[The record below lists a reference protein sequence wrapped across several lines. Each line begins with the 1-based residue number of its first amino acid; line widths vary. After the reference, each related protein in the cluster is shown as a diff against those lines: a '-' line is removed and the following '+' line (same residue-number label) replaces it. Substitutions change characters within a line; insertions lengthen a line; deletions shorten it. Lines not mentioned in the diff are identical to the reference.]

1 MDVSTAVATRR
12 SIRRF
17 LDRPVPH
24 GLLREVLDKARAAPS
39 GGNLQPWH
47 TTVLTGRALVR
58 LKQEMQAALLAP
70 PGSESPE
77 YRIYPENLP
86 DPWRARRGAN
96 GEALYGSLGI
106 TRDDKAGRLGQLAR
120 NFSFFD
126 APAGLFVHMP
136 RLMGPPQWADL
147 GLWLQTVM
155 LLLVE
160 AGLGS
165 CPQEAW
171 SAYPQTVKR
180 ASGIPDDHLLF
191 CGLAIGWPDS
201 EAPVNAFP
209 NDRAPLED
217 TVRFLD

>member
-1 MDVSTAVATRR
+1 MDVSTAVAQRR

-17 LDRPVPH
+17 AERPVEAS
-24 GLLREVLDKARAAPS
+24 LLRDILDKARAAPS

-47 TTVLTGRALVR
+47 ATVLSGATLAR
-58 LKQEMQAALLAP
+58 LKQEMTASLAGASP
-70 PGSESPE
+70 AEAPE

-86 DPWRARRGAN
+86 DPWRQRRSAN
-96 GEALYGSLGI
+96 GEALYAALGVA
-106 TRDDKAGRLGQLAR
+106 REDRAGRLTQLAR
-120 NFSFFD
+120 NFTFFD
-126 APAGLFVHMP
+126 APVGLFVHMP

-171 SAYPQTVKR
+171 SAYPATVKR
-180 ASGIPDDHLLF
+180 VAQIPDDHLLF
-191 CGLAIGWPDS
+191 CGLAIGWPDE
-201 EAPVNAFP
+201 EAEVNRFP
-209 NDRAPLED
+209 NPRAPLEQ

>member
-1 MDVSTAVATRR
+1 MDVSTAVLKRR
-12 SIRRF
+12 SIRHF
-17 LDRPVPH
+17 TDQPVDPEV
-24 GLLREVLDKARAAPS
+24 LRAVLDKARSAPS

-47 TTVLTGRALVR
+47 ATVLTGGSLAQ
-58 LKQEMQAALLAP
+58 LKQEMGVALVAP
-70 PGSESPE
+70 PGSEFPE
-77 YRIYPENLP
+77 YRIYPEGLP

-96 GEALYGSLGI
+96 GEALYAALGI
-106 TRDDKAGRLGQLAR
+106 AREDRAGRLGQLAR
-120 NFSFFD
+120 NFEFFG
-126 APAGLFVHMP
+126 APVGLFVHMP
-136 RLMGPPQWADL
+136 QFMGPPQWADL

-180 ASGIPDDHLLF
+180 VAQIPYDHLLF
-191 CGLAIGWPDS
+191 CGLAIGWPDPAAAS
-201 EAPVNAFP
+201 NDFP
-209 NDRAPLED
+209 NARAALEE

>member
-17 LDRPVPH
+17 ADREVDMA
-24 GLLREVLDKARAAPS
+24 LLRGVLEKAAAAPS

-47 TTVLTGRALVR
+47 ATVLSGSSLAS
-58 LKQEMQAALLAP
+58 LKKAMQAALAAP
-70 PGSESPE
+70 PGSEAPE

-86 DPWRARRGAN
+86 DPWRDRRTAN
-96 GEALYGSLGI
+96 GEALYAALGVA
-106 TRDDKAGRLGQLAR
+106 REDRMGRFAQLAR
-120 NFSFFD
+120 NFVFFD
-126 APAGLFVHMP
+126 APVGLFVHMP

-147 GLWLQTVM
+147 GIWLQTVM

-171 SAYPQTVKR
+171 SAYPETVKR
-180 ASGIPDDHLLF
+180 VTGIPGDHLLF
-191 CGLAIGWPDS
+191 CGLAIGWPD
-201 EAPVNAFP
+201 EAAPVNSFP
-209 NDRAPLED
+209 NARAPLAD